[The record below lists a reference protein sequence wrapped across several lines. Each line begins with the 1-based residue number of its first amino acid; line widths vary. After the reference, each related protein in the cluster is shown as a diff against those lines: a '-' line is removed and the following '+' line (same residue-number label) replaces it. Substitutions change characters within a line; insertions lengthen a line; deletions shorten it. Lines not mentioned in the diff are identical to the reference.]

1 MIHKWSIASLID
13 FNEAFIFTLFYPYDF
28 HFLSTNSKIWSW
40 YQNLGPARSGS
51 IATFQFPSDH
61 QTSRKIVNIAFQA
74 LFWESHKPM
83 SGFCSKFQKNDS
95 KARPFS
101 SSGLYFRRKTQK
113 TNLELKVDWICPE
126 TPQKLLAQNFQ
137 NMLTKKGAWNFSVEP
152 IFQKGNNNKD
162 EKSFEKWEKSCSS
175 AEIWPILV
183 TRIPKRVP
191 EWSYRTD
198 TSSKWVKQP
207 SKV

>member
-1 MIHKWSIASLID
+1 M
-13 FNEAFIFTLFYPYDF
+13 F
-28 HFLSTNSKIWSW
+28 HGHFQFHQITKPLTILST
-40 YQNLGPARSGS
+40 LPHR
-51 IATFQFPSDH
+51 
-61 QTSRKIVNIAFQA
+61 
-74 LFWESHKPM
+74 LFWESQQPM
-83 SGFCSKFQKNDS
+83 SGFWSEFQNIDS
-95 KARPFS
+95 KSRPFS
-101 SSGLYFRRKTQK
+101 SSGLYFLRKTQK

-126 TPQKLLAQNFQ
+126 TPQKVLAQNFQ

-152 IFQKGNNNKD
+152 IFRKGKNSKE

-183 TRIPKRVP
+183 SRILKRVP